1 MSFFGFLNADAQQFA
16 ELELS
21 GYEAMWAWHGEMK
34 QKVGVVGPNMDNL
47 HLLWLTKCVELRYA
61 PHRTATIVYLV
72 QQRQLTICCFGFAR
86 SWPGIVV
93 IGTICLLLIILLCVH
108 YVNKAF

>member
-1 MSFFGFLNADAQQFA
+1 
-16 ELELS
+16 LELS

-34 QKVGVVGPNMDNL
+34 QKVGVVGPNMANL

-61 PHRTATIVYLV
+61 PPTKYVLYCKRH
-72 QQRQLTICCFGFAR
+72 LTFVFVFFSR
-86 SWPGIVV
+86 SWPAIVV